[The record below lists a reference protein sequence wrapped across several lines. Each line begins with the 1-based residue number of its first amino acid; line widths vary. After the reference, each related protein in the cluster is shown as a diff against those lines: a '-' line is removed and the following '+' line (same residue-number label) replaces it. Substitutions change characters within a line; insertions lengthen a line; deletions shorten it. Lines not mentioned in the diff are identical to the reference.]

1 MKVQVKLVGVLA
13 GLAEKKDLSIELEGN
28 IDVSNLVKKLAE
40 TCKDKFRRRF
50 IDPELGDPRVN
61 SIILVNGRDTEVL
74 DGIQTKL
81 NDGDLVTIISISHGG

>member
-13 GLAEKKDLSIELEGN
+13 GLAEKKDLSIELEGDIN
-28 IDVSNLVKKLAE
+28 VNNLVKKLAE
-40 TCKDKFRRRF
+40 TFEDKFRRRF

-81 NDGDLVTIISISHGG
+81 NDGDLVTIISVSHGG